1 MKATSE
7 DHKERSIDNDLHDVA
22 IGHNDCKPLITAI
35 GMKLGSHL
43 SLLLGIP
50 LSTMKLSI
58 LLGIALC

>member
-1 MKATSE
+1 MKTTSE
-7 DHKERSIDNDLHDVA
+7 DHKERSIDNNLHDVA
-22 IGHNDCKPLITAI
+22 IGYNDCKLLITAL
-35 GMKLGSHL
+35 GLKLGSNL